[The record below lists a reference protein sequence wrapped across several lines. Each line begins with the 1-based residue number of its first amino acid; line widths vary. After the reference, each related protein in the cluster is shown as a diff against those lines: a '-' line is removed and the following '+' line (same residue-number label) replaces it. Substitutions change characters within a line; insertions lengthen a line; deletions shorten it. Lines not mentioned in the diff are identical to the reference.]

1 MTVAARFKAELTAA
15 FRDAQKSALAMAEDS
30 PPIERP
36 RQRSHGDYACHSA
49 MRLAARLKLPPR
61 EIAQKIISAFSPP
74 KFVEEITIAGAG
86 FINVKIKPSAKAEIV
101 ADALRLGDKFGAG
114 EKKPSRIH
122 LEFVSANPT
131 GPLHIG
137 HGRGAAY
144 GASLAEILRFAGDD
158 VHCEYYVNDC
168 GRQTDI
174 LAASLWLRY
183 LARWNSSLG
192 ELPKGAY
199 QGDYLE
205 KVAAAL
211 ADSNGE
217 EFVREVSPN
226 EIPRMENADE
236 SADAMVALARK
247 KLEVGGGGYAAV
259 QQFALEKMLEDIR
272 GDLKEFG
279 VKFHR
284 WFCESELADKIQPAL
299 DSISPYLY
307 EKEGAL
313 WFRASEF
320 GDEKDRVVRR
330 QNGAF
335 TYIAADIAYL
345 RDKFSRHFDSL
356 IYVLGADHHGYIPR
370 LHAAATAMG
379 YNAGRIESP
388 IIQFAA
394 LKKGGGGEGRIQ
406 MSTRAGEFVSLR
418 ELREEIGNDA
428 ARYFFIARRADQ
440 HLEFDLE
447 LAKSKSADNPVY
459 YIQYA
464 HARICSVLS
473 QWGGGTESL
482 ADIDENALN
491 LGEEHSLI
499 DELLRFEEAVENA
512 GATRAPHILAH
523 YLYELAVRFHGYY
536 AAAPILKSDEPI
548 KSARLALALA
558 VKIAIKNGLAL
569 LGVNAPEK
577 M

>member
-1 MTVAARFKAELTAA
+1 MLCVSAINSAR
-15 FRDAQKSALAMAEDS
+15 
-30 PPIERP
+30 
-36 RQRSHGDYACHSA
+36 
-49 MRLAARLKLPPR
+49 
-61 EIAQKIISAFSPP
+61 
-74 KFVEEITIAGAG
+74 
-86 FINVKIKPSAKAEIV
+86 AK
-101 ADALRLGDKFGAG
+101 
-114 EKKPSRIH
+114 KKPSRIH

-144 GASLAEILRFAGDD
+144 GASLAKILRFAGDD

-247 KLEVGGGGYAAV
+247 KLEGGGGYAAV
-259 QQFALEKMLEDIR
+259 QQFTLEKMLEDIR

-313 WFRASEF
+313 WFARANSAM
-320 GDEKDRVVRR
+320 KRPRR
-330 QNGAF
+330 PPPKRGV
-335 TYIAADIAYL
+335 YL
-345 RDKFSRHFDSL
+345 HRRGH
-356 IYVLGADHHGYIPR
+356 R
-370 LHAAATAMG
+370 L
-379 YNAGRIESP
+379 
-388 IIQFAA
+388 FA
-394 LKKGGGGEGRIQ
+394 R
-406 MSTRAGEFVSLR
+406 
-418 ELREEIGNDA
+418 
-428 ARYFFIARRADQ
+428 
-440 HLEFDLE
+440 
-447 LAKSKSADNPVY
+447 
-459 YIQYA
+459 
-464 HARICSVLS
+464 
-473 QWGGGTESL
+473 
-482 ADIDENALN
+482 
-491 LGEEHSLI
+491 
-499 DELLRFEEAVENA
+499 
-512 GATRAPHILAH
+512 
-523 YLYELAVRFHGYY
+523 
-536 AAAPILKSDEPI
+536 
-548 KSARLALALA
+548 
-558 VKIAIKNGLAL
+558 
-569 LGVNAPEK
+569 
-577 M
+577 